1 MTAFKHIVPVAHPEL
16 PNMYRVPVWVRPD
29 EYTVCT
35 QQDTYRYFDEQTV
48 PPKLRA
54 IIAMIKAFPTQPL
67 INQHSKR
74 ITTPIYIS
82 PAKNQNDV
90 GWRVSDDLYM
100 TVLENSFLML
110 IDLKGK

>member
-1 MTAFKHIVPVAHPEL
+1 MTAFKNIVPVAHPEL

-35 QQDTYRYFDEQTV
+35 QQDTYRYFDDQTV

-54 IIAMIKAFPTQPL
+54 IITMIRAFPTQPL
-67 INQHSKR
+67 HSMVR
-74 ITTPIYIS
+74 IPGESTIYIS
-82 PAKNQNDV
+82 PAKNQNDI
-90 GWRVSDDLYM
+90 GWRVNDSLYM
-100 TVLENSFLML
+100 TVLESTFLML